1 MFRAILF
8 TQWKWTRM
16 PLALGMI
23 AAFGLP
29 LLSVQGTGWP
39 GLTRYDAAWVLGAV
53 MQWSPWYPALA
64 AGLGLLLASTAWS
77 ADHRGR
83 HVYALSLPVERWRF
97 ALLRFVAGGTLLAAP
112 LVLFLAGAT
121 VAGAATHLPPGL
133 HAYPLALTVR
143 FALAALLAYAIF
155 SAISAG
161 TARFAGYVLLLVGLV
176 VGLHLVL
183 AMADVHG
190 NVFGSLFDRL
200 TVWPGPFEVFTGRW
214 MLIDV

>member
-8 TQWKWTRM
+8 TQWKWARM
-16 PLALGMI
+16 PLALGVI

-29 LLSVQGTGWP
+29 LLSVQGIGWP
-39 GLTRYDAAWVLGAV
+39 FLTRYDAAWVLAAV
-53 MQWSPWYPALA
+53 MQWSAWYPALA
-64 AGLGLLLASTAWS
+64 AGLGLLLATTAWG

-97 ALLRFVAGGTLLAAP
+97 AVLRFAAGGALLVAP
-112 LVLFLAGAT
+112 LVAFLAGAT
-121 VAGAATHLPPGL
+121 VAGAATQLPPGL

-143 FALAALLAYAIF
+143 FALAALMAYALF

-161 TARFAGYVLLLVGLV
+161 TTRVAGYVLLLVGVV
-176 VGLHLVL
+176 VGLDLVL
-183 AMADVHG
+183 GMTGLRNHL
-190 NVFGSLFDRL
+190 FGWLFDRL